1 MLILTRKIGES
12 LIIGDDVEITVL
24 SVRGNQV
31 KLGVNAPKEIAVH
44 RQEIYERIKA
54 AEDGAADEQ
63 FAILKYYCL
72 LWQVTEIIS
81 PFTKYG
87 KDVSYKEKI

>member
-54 AEDGAADEQ
+54 AEDSKSVE
-63 FAILKYYCL
+63 
-72 LWQVTEIIS
+72 E
-81 PFTKYG
+81 
-87 KDVSYKEKI
+87 

>member
-54 AEDGAADEQ
+54 AEDGAADE
-63 FAILKYYCL
+63 
-72 LWQVTEIIS
+72 
-81 PFTKYG
+81 
-87 KDVSYKEKI
+87 

>member
-54 AEDGAADEQ
+54 AEDSAADE
-63 FAILKYYCL
+63 
-72 LWQVTEIIS
+72 
-81 PFTKYG
+81 
-87 KDVSYKEKI
+87 

>member
-1 MLILTRKIGES
+1 MLILTRKIRES

-54 AEDGAADEQ
+54 AEDGTADE
-63 FAILKYYCL
+63 
-72 LWQVTEIIS
+72 
-81 PFTKYG
+81 
-87 KDVSYKEKI
+87 

>member
-1 MLILTRKIGES
+1 MLILTRKIWES

-54 AEDGAADEQ
+54 AEDSNSVE
-63 FAILKYYCL
+63 
-72 LWQVTEIIS
+72 E
-81 PFTKYG
+81 
-87 KDVSYKEKI
+87 

>member
-31 KLGVNAPKEIAVH
+31 KLGVNTPKEIAVH

-54 AEDGAADEQ
+54 AEDGVADE
-63 FAILKYYCL
+63 
-72 LWQVTEIIS
+72 
-81 PFTKYG
+81 
-87 KDVSYKEKI
+87 